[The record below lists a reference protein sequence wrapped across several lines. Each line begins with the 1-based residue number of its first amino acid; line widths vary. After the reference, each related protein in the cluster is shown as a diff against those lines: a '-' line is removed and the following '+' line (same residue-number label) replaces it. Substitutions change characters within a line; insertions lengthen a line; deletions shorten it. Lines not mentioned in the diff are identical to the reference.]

1 MRMTQIMWLTHLA
14 PDIQEAILFL
24 PRVESEPDTG
34 KEMDMWQI
42 ARMMDWGVQRER
54 WHDLFA
60 TAKSPKRGNEIHVWT
75 RIRGKVDTLSHSQN
89 CACPQI
95 WSP

>member
-1 MRMTQIMWLTHLA
+1 MTQIMWLTHLA

-42 ARMMDWGVQRER
+42 ARMMDWGVQRGR
-54 WHDLFA
+54 CM
-60 TAKSPKRGNEIHVWT
+60 I
-75 RIRGKVDTLSHSQN
+75 
-89 CACPQI
+89 
-95 WSP
+95 

>member
-1 MRMTQIMWLTHLA
+1 MTQIMWLTHLA

-42 ARMMDWGVQRER
+42 AREIDWGVQREM

-60 TAKSPKRGNEIHVWT
+60 TAKSPKRGNEIHGWT
-75 RIRGKVDTLSHSQN
+75 WIRGKVETLSHSQN